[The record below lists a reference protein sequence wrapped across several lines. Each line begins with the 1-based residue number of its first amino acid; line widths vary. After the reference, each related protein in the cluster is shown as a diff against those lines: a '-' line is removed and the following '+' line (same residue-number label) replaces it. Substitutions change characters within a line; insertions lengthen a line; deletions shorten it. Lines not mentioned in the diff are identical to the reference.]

1 MLLPTVI
8 LSEFLILYTS
18 ILRTSIP
25 FFANSRNISVQQIA
39 KQINKKYKKKI
50 TYVNRD
56 SNISRMADNSKIKKF
71 LNYNP
76 KFTNKKIIMRML
88 SYHRKNIY
96 I

>member
-1 MLLPTVI
+1 MFEK
-8 LSEFLILYTS
+8 SLIRDKSDNY
-18 ILRTSIP
+18 I
-25 FFANSRNISVQQIA
+25 FANSRNISVQQIA
-39 KQINKKYKKKI
+39 KQINKKYKKI
-50 TYVNRD
+50 TYVNTD

-88 SYHRKNIY
+88 SYHRRNIY